1 MPTAPALRP
10 IRRHGIEPT
19 GQTFPIGPMSD
30 IPEVTLD
37 PVVTVSRITALEML
51 VRQLMII
58 QLRILDEL
66 GHIELT
72 SEYVKSMAS
81 VYSEKVD
88 ESRIIES
95 SSPDVNYEFKLN
107 VLNNLERFFDEIVE
121 HMQRNA

>member
-1 MPTAPALRP
+1 M
-10 IRRHGIEPT
+10 
-19 GQTFPIGPMSD
+19 D
-30 IPEVTLD
+30 NKPEISLD

-72 SEYVKSMAS
+72 PEYVKSLSA

-88 ESRIIES
+88 ESKIIES
-95 SSPDVNYEFKLN
+95 ASPDVNYEFKIN

-121 HMQRNA
+121 HMQRNP